1 MLVAACLVVVVLA
14 LLGFSRLYRKVDQSQ
29 ALIVSKTRR
38 VDVSFTGQVVLPILH
53 KAEVMDISVKTI
65 EISRAGRD
73 GLICR
78 DNIRADIRI
87 LFFVK
92 VNKTVEDVIKVAQS
106 VGTER
111 ASHQDT
117 LQELFHAKFS
127 EALKTVGK
135 QLDFTDLYTKREEL
149 RYHVIELIGVDL
161 NGYHLEDAAID
172 YLEQTPLTQL
182 DPANVLDAQG
192 IRKITELTAV
202 EHVRTNEAKRSEQME
217 ITRQDVDARE
227 AILELERRQADA
239 EIKKKRE
246 IETSRAREEAETAR
260 VVEEERLRAQGAF
273 LRTEEQLGVQRE
285 NQAREIAVAAKNR
298 ERVIAV
304 ENERIEKDRLLEV
317 IARERETQL
326 TKISAE
332 KEVEA
337 EKREI
342 AEVIRE
348 RVAVDRT
355 VAEQEESIKKLRVV
369 EEAERERQ
377 TLVIAAEAEAQEKLV
392 KDIKAAEAA
401 EQAATHRA
409 AEELTLAEARLK
421 TADLDARAKLRL
433 AEGVQAEAAAEGLAA
448 VQVRDKEAEVTVKA
462 GRAEA
467 EATEARLRAEA
478 EGTQAK
484 ALAEAEGA
492 RAKGLA
498 EAEGAR
504 AAAEATEARLKAE
517 AEGARAKG
525 LAEAESA
532 KAKGLAEAEGAR
544 AAAEATTARLK
555 AEAEGARARGLAEA
569 QGAQAAAQA
578 TEARL
583 KAEAE
588 GVRVKALAE
597 AEGARAM
604 GAAEAEGAKA
614 KALAEATAIGEKLKA
629 EAEGLTEK
637 AAAMAALDEASRGHE
652 EYRLRLAAEKEIRLA
667 GLETQRQVAEAQAS
681 VLATGLEH
689 ADIDIVGGESVF
701 FDRLVSAVSLGKGVD
716 GFVDNSRTAQ
726 ALARPWLDGSGSFT
740 EDLGRILGSVG
751 TADVQHLTVSALLLK
766 LMRSGGAEAAGFQQL
781 LDRAGELG
789 LADTPLTA
797 LNGNGARN

>member
-1 MLVAACLVVVVLA
+1 MDVIGVLAAACLLLAVVALSVV
-14 LLGFSRLYRKVDQSQ
+14 SRLFRKVEQGK
-29 ALIVSKTRR
+29 ALIVSKTRK
-38 VDVSFTGQVVLPILH
+38 VDVSFTGQVVLPVLH

-65 EISRAGRD
+65 EITRAGRE
-73 GLICR
+73 GLICK

-87 LFFVK
+87 SFFVR
-92 VNKTVEDVIKVAQS
+92 VNKTVEDVIKVAQA
-106 VGTER
+106 VGTAR
-111 ASHQDT
+111 ASDRDT

-149 RYHVIELIGVDL
+149 RYRIIEVIGVDL

-192 IRKITELTAV
+192 IRKITELTVV
-202 EHVRTNEAKRSEQME
+202 EHVRTNEAQRTEEKE
-217 ITRQDVDARE
+217 ITRQNVDARE

-239 EIKKKRE
+239 EIKQKRE

-260 VVEEERLRAQGAF
+260 VVEEERLRAQSAF
-273 LRTEEQLGVQRE
+273 LHTEEQLGVQRE
-285 NQAREIAVAAKNR
+285 NQAREVTVAAKNR

-326 TKISAE
+326 TRIAAE

-337 EKREI
+337 EKRDI
-342 AEVIRE
+342 AEVVRE

-355 VAEQEESIKKLRVV
+355 VAEQEESIKKLRAV
-369 EEAERERQ
+369 EEAERQRQ
-377 TLVIAAEAEAQEKLV
+377 AVVIAAEAEAQEKLV

-448 VQVRDKEAEVTVKA
+448 VQVRGKEAEVIEKA

-467 EATEARLRAEA
+467 VAAEARMRAEA
-478 EGTQAK
+478 EGTQ
-484 ALAEAEGA
+484 
-492 RAKGLA
+492 
-498 EAEGAR
+498 
-504 AAAEATEARLKAE
+504 ARLKAE
-517 AEGARAKG
+517 AEGA
-525 LAEAESA
+525 
-532 KAKGLAEAEGAR
+532 
-544 AAAEATTARLK
+544 
-555 AEAEGARARGLAEA
+555 
-569 QGAQAAAQA
+569 Q
-578 TEARL
+578 
-583 KAEAE
+583 
-588 GVRVKALAE
+588 
-597 AEGARAM
+597 
-604 GAAEAEGAKA
+604 A
-614 KALAEATAIGEKLKA
+614 KALAEAAAIGEKLKA
-629 EAEGLTEK
+629 EAAGLTEK

-652 EYRLRLAAEKEIRLA
+652 EYRLRLQAEKEIRLA
-667 GLETQRQVAEAQAS
+667 GLDVQRQVAEAQAT
-681 VLATGLEH
+681 VLATGLEN

-701 FDRLVSAVSLGKGVD
+701 FDRLMSSITLGKGVD
-716 GFVDNSRTAQ
+716 GFVEHSRTAQ
-726 ALARPWLDGSGSFT
+726 ALAGPWLDGSSSFT
-740 EDLGRILGSVG
+740 EDLSRILGSVT
-751 TADVQHLTVSALLLK
+751 TADMQNLTVSALLMK
-766 LMRSGGAEAAGFQQL
+766 LMKAGGTHSGRVQQL

-797 LNGNGARN
+797 LNGTVRA

>member
-1 MLVAACLVVVVLA
+1 MEALGVLVAACVIIAVLL

-29 ALIVSKTRR
+29 ALIVSRTRR

-65 EISRAGRD
+65 EISRSGRD

-92 VNKTVEDVIKVAQS
+92 VNKTVQDVIKVAQS

-135 QLDFTDLYTKREEL
+135 QMDFTDLYTKREEL
-149 RYHVIELIGVDL
+149 RYHIIELIGVDL

-202 EHVRTNEAKRSEQME
+202 EHVRTNEAKRTEQKE

-239 EIKKKRE
+239 EIKQRRE
-246 IETSRAREEAETAR
+246 IDTSRAREEAETAR
-260 VVEEERLRAQGAF
+260 VMEEERLRAQTAF

-317 IARERETQL
+317 IARERETRL
-326 TKISAE
+326 TQISAE

-355 VAEQEESIKKLRVV
+355 VAEQEESIKKLRLV

-377 TLVIAAEAEAQEKLV
+377 ALVIAAEAQAQEKLV

-433 AEGVQAEAAAEGLAA
+433 AEGVQAESAAEGLAA

-462 GRAEA
+462 GRAQA

-492 RAKGLA
+492 RARGLA
-498 EAEGAR
+498 EAEGAQ
-504 AAAEATEARLKAE
+504 AAAAATEARLRAE
-517 AEGARAKG
+517 AEGARAK
-525 LAEAESA
+525 
-532 KAKGLAEAEGAR
+532 
-544 AAAEATTARLK
+544 
-555 AEAEGARARGLAEA
+555 
-569 QGAQAAAQA
+569 
-578 TEARL
+578 
-583 KAEAE
+583 
-588 GVRVKALAE
+588 ALAE
-597 AEGARAM
+597 AEGAK
-604 GAAEAEGAKA
+604 AA
-614 KALAEATAIGEKLKA
+614 ALAEATGIGEKLKA
-629 EAEGLTEK
+629 EAAGLTEK

-652 EYRLRLAAEKEIRLA
+652 EYRLRLQAEKEIRLA
-667 GLETQRQVAEAQAS
+667 GLETQRQVAEAQAT
-681 VLATGLEH
+681 VLATGLEN

-701 FDRLVSAVSLGKGVD
+701 FDRLVSAVSFGKGVD
-716 GFVDNSRTAQ
+716 GFVASSRTAQ
-726 ALARPWLDGSGSFT
+726 TLAKPWLDGSGSFT
-740 EDLGRILGSVG
+740 EDLGRVLGSVG
-751 TADVQHLTVSALLLK
+751 TADVQNLTVSALLMK
-766 LMRSGGAEAAGFQQL
+766 LMNGGGAEATQFRQL
-781 LDRAGELG
+781 LEKAGELG
-789 LADTPLTA
+789 LADTPVA
-797 LNGNGARN
+797 SLNGAARN

>member
-1 MLVAACLVVVVLA
+1 MEALGVLVAACVIIAVLL

-65 EISRAGRD
+65 EISRSGRD

-92 VNKTVEDVIKVAQS
+92 VNKTVQDVIKVAQS

-135 QLDFTDLYTKREEL
+135 QMDFTDLYTKREEL
-149 RYHVIELIGVDL
+149 RYHIIELIGVDL

-202 EHVRTNEAKRSEQME
+202 EHVRTNEAKRTEEKE

-239 EIKKKRE
+239 EINQRRE

-260 VVEEERLRAQGAF
+260 VMEEERLRAQTAF

-326 TKISAE
+326 TQISAE

-377 TLVIAAEAEAQEKLV
+377 ALVIAAEAEAQEKLV

-433 AEGVQAEAAAEGLAA
+433 AEGVQAESAAEGLAA

-492 RAKGLA
+492 RARGLA
-498 EAEGAR
+498 EAEGAQ
-504 AAAEATEARLKAE
+504 AAAAATEARLRAE
-517 AEGARAKG
+517 AEGARAK
-525 LAEAESA
+525 
-532 KAKGLAEAEGAR
+532 
-544 AAAEATTARLK
+544 
-555 AEAEGARARGLAEA
+555 
-569 QGAQAAAQA
+569 
-578 TEARL
+578 
-583 KAEAE
+583 
-588 GVRVKALAE
+588 ALAE
-597 AEGARAM
+597 AEGTK
-604 GAAEAEGAKA
+604 AA
-614 KALAEATAIGEKLKA
+614 ALAEATGIGEKLKA
-629 EAEGLTEK
+629 EAAGLTEK

-652 EYRLRLAAEKEIRLA
+652 EYRLRLQAEKEIRLA
-667 GLETQRQVAEAQAS
+667 GLETQRKVAEAQAT
-681 VLATGLEH
+681 VLATGLEN

-701 FDRLVSAVSLGKGVD
+701 FDRLVSAVSFGKGVD
-716 GFVDNSRTAQ
+716 GFVANSRTAQ
-726 ALARPWLDGSGSFT
+726 TLAKPWLDGSGSFT
-740 EDLGRILGSVG
+740 DDLSRVLGSVG
-751 TADVQHLTVSALLLK
+751 TADIQNLTVSALLMK
-766 LMRSGGAEAAGFQQL
+766 LMNGGGAEASQFRQL
-781 LDRAGELG
+781 LERAGELG
-789 LADTPLTA
+789 LADTPVA
-797 LNGNGARN
+797 SLNGAARN